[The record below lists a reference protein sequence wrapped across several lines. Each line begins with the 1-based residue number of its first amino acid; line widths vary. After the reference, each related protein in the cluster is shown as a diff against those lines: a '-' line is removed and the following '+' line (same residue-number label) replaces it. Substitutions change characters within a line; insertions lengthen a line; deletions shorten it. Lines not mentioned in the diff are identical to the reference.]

1 MIRKFANIA
10 KIANNMISTKIIN
23 DVNFMKNVFMS
34 FCIY

>member
-10 KIANNMISTKIIN
+10 KIANNMISTKIVN
-23 DVNFMKNVFMS
+23 DANFMKNVFMS